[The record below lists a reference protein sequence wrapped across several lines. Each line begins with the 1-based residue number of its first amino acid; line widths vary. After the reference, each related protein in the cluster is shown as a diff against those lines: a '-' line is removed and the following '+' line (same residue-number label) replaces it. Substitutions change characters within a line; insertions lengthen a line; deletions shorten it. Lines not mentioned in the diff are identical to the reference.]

1 MSYLLESY
9 RGHFKVTLT
18 RYLAYRV
25 ELVIWLIS
33 MILQPVVFMA
43 VWSSAAVNGG
53 GKVSGF
59 TPSEISA
66 YFIIAMLINHATMAW
81 VMWEWD
87 ARVRQGELSYLLL
100 RPNHVFHRD
109 LAENVTFKLATF
121 PVMLTTALLLI
132 ASTHPHI
139 TVTPR
144 ALAALLPCLLLSF
157 CLRFTVDWLCAMGAF
172 FTTRVDALN
181 VLYFFVLLLFS
192 GQMAPMPFLPA
203 PMQTIAN
210 FLPFRWTVDF
220 PARLLMGKL
229 PDEQIVPGLIAQ
241 GLWCVVVCGLCV
253 FVWRKGVRGYTA
265 VGI

>member
-1 MSYLLESY
+1 MSYLIESY
-9 RGHFKVTLT
+9 YGHFKVTLT
-18 RYLAYRV
+18 RYLTYRV

-43 VWSSAAVNGG
+43 VWSNAASYSGG
-53 GKVSGF
+53 TLSGY
-59 TPSEISA
+59 TTGDISA
-66 YFIIAMLINHATMAW
+66 YFIVSMLVNHATMAW

-109 LAENVTFKLATF
+109 LAENITFKLATF
-121 PVMLTTALLLI
+121 PFMLATAIALI
-132 ASTHPHI
+132 AGTHPH
-139 TVTPR
+139 VTMSHQ
-144 ALAALLPCLLLSF
+144 AMLAIVPCLLLSF

-181 VLYFFVLLLFS
+181 VFYFFLLLLFS

-203 PMQTIAN
+203 PLQTMAD

-220 PARLLMGKL
+220 PARLLIGKL
-229 PDEQIVPGLIAQ
+229 PDEEIVHGLLMQ
-241 GLWCVVVCGLCV
+241 MFWCVIVWSACV
-253 FVWRKGVRGYTA
+253 LVWRRGVRSYTA

>member
-1 MSYLLESY
+1 MKRLIESY
-9 RGHFKVTLT
+9 QGHFRVTLT
-18 RYLAYRV
+18 RYLTYRV

-33 MILQPVVFMA
+33 MILQPIVFMA
-43 VWSSAAVNGG
+43 VWSSAAANSGG
-53 GKVSGF
+53 TVSGYS
-59 TPSEISA
+59 PNEISA
-66 YFIIAMLINHATMAW
+66 YFIIAMLVNHATMAW

-87 ARVRQGELSYLLL
+87 ARVRGGELSYLLL

-121 PVMLTTALLLI
+121 PVMLATALLLI
-132 ASTHPHI
+132 AATSPHI
-139 TVTPR
+139 VITPY
-144 ALAALLPCLLLSF
+144 AAMAIIPCLILSF
-157 CLRFTVDWLCAMGAF
+157 CLRFTVDWVCAMGAF

-192 GQMAPMPFLPA
+192 GQMAPVPFLPE
-203 PMQTIAN
+203 PMRVIAN

-229 PDEQIVPGLIAQ
+229 SDAEILPGLAAQ
-241 GLWCVVVCGLCV
+241 ALWCLVICGLCV
-253 FVWRKGVRGYTA
+253 FVWRRGVRGYTA